1 MALTLVI
8 QGSPSTTNPVAGQS
22 MTFIAAVTN
31 AGATSVTLNSLSVSS
46 SSGGSITL
54 GQPDF
59 LTPNMPVTQGNPTL
73 LPSATYFYPFR
84 VVINGPNTA
93 GPSPQ
98 APGGASGVGG
108 GQYPT
113 DNSFGLNVTS
123 VSSDGTVASVATT
136 LPALSSTSPFPIAQ
150 GGGLQLSS
158 GFNLVNFL
166 TSFA

>member
-8 QGSPSTTNPVAGQS
+8 QESPSTANPVAGQS
-22 MTFIAAVTN
+22 MTFVAAVTN
-31 AGATSVTLNSLSVSS
+31 AGATSVTLNSLSASS
-46 SSGGSITL
+46 TSGSITI

-73 LPSATYFYPFR
+73 LPSTTYFYPFR

-98 APGGASGVGG
+98 APGGSSGVGG

-113 DNSFGLNVTS
+113 HNSFGISVTS
-123 VSSDGTVASVATT
+123 LSSDGTVAYVATT
-136 LPALSSTSPFPIAQ
+136 TPALSSTEPYPIAQ